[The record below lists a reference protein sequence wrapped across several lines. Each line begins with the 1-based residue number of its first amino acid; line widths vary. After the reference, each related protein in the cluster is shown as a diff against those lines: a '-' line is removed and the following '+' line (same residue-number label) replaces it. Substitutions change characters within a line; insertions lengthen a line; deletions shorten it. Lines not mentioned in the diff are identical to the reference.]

1 VKVGVVQARAG
12 DSDAV
17 DVGFAD
23 DGQGTPGAQVDVLG
37 EISLADVACA
47 RELTCRRAR
56 LMDALGRLCRRCRL
70 GVCELGLAAVGT
82 QAPDLSG
89 ARPAAQRLAACGR
102 RPSRM
107 CAIARARPLRQ

>member
-17 DVGFAD
+17 GVGFAD

-56 LMDALGRLCRRCRL
+56 LMDALLRRQEDCVE
-70 GVCELGLAAVGT
+70 GVVWVFASLV
-82 QAPDLSG
+82 
-89 ARPAAQRLAACGR
+89 
-102 RPSRM
+102 
-107 CAIARARPLRQ
+107 